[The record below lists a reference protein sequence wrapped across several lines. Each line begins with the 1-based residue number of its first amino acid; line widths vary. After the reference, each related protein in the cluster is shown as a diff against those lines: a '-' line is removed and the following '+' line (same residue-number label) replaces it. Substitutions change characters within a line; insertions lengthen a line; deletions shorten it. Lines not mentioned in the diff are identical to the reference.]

1 MKKTKRAKEKKSV
14 QPKAA
19 AQELWAHVKQHLKV
33 DKALEALAPR
43 DVSRSA
49 FKGKESAD

>member
-1 MKKTKRAKEKKSV
+1 MKKAKRTKEKKTV

-33 DKALEALAPR
+33 DEALKALAPGEA
-43 DVSRSA
+43 SRSA
-49 FKGKESAD
+49 FKVKESAD